1 MQELVTLTGI
11 ARLASQGVLLAEKRR
26 VEYRSLPTRKF
37 LNRCQSARV
46 PFNWTINPYRGCEYG
61 CKYCYARF
69 THEFME
75 LREPDSFET
84 EIYAKDWDLEA
95 FRRELRSLKEGDV
108 IGLGT
113 GTDPY
118 QPAERRFGLTRR
130 VLEAF
135 VGVQGI
141 SIFVTTKS
149 DLVARDALILHELS
163 KHNEVRVTA
172 SVTTMNRKLARLI
185 EPFAPRPDLRMKAV
199 AELRLANVAAGVIA
213 SPVLPLMTDSEEN
226 LESVARC
233 AKEAGADQFGA
244 NVLFLKPCV
253 QKVFFPFLE
262 SKFPQYLSRYR
273 RGYASDAF
281 LKGAYPER
289 IRKRVEDIRQ
299 RIGIGRRDLERT
311 NPPQPPQSQLL
322 LF

>member
-1 MQELVTLTGI
+1 LQELVRLTGI
-11 ARLASQGVLLAEKRR
+11 ARLASEGSLLAEKQR

-37 LNRCQSARV
+37 LNRCASGRV

-75 LREPDSFET
+75 LREPGSFET
-84 EIYAKDWDLEA
+84 EIYAKDWDQDA
-95 FRRELRSLKEGDV
+95 FRRELRSLREGDV

-118 QPAERRFGLTRR
+118 QPAERRFGLTRK
-130 VLEAF
+130 VLEALI
-135 VGVQGI
+135 GVQGI

-149 DLVARDALILHELS
+149 DLVARDAPLLHELG
-163 KHNEVRVTA
+163 KRNEVRVTS
-172 SVTTMNRKLARLI
+172 SVTTMNRNLARLI
-185 EPFAPRPDLRMKAV
+185 EPFAPRPDLRIKAV

-213 SPVLPLMTDSEEN
+213 SPVLPLMTDSEDN
-226 LESVARC
+226 LERVARC
-233 AKEAGADQFGA
+233 AKDAGADQFGA
-244 NVLFLKPCV
+244 NVLFLKPCA

-262 SKFPQYLSRYR
+262 AKFPQYFSRYC
-273 RGYASDAF
+273 RGYASQAY

-289 IRKRVEDIRQ
+289 IRKRVEEIRQ
-299 RIGIGRRDLERT
+299 RVGIGRRDLERT

>member
-1 MQELVTLTGI
+1 LQQLVRLTGI
-11 ARLASQGVLLAEKRR
+11 ARLASEGSLLAEKRL
-26 VEYRSLPTRKF
+26 VEYRSLPTRNF
-37 LNRCQSARV
+37 LNRCDSGRV

-75 LREPDSFET
+75 LRDPASFET
-84 EIYAKDWDLEA
+84 EIYAKDWDYEA

-118 QPAERRFGLTRR
+118 QPAERRFGLTRKI
-130 VLEAF
+130 LEALI
-135 VGVQGI
+135 GVRGI
-141 SIFVTTKS
+141 SIYITTKS
-149 DLVARDALILHELS
+149 DLVARDAQLFHELS
-163 KHNEVRVTA
+163 KRNEVRVTA
-172 SVTTMNRKLARLI
+172 SVTTMNRRLARLI
-185 EPFAPRPDLRMKAV
+185 EPLAPRPDLRIGAV
-199 AELRLANVAAGVIA
+199 AELRSAHVSAGVIA

-233 AKEAGADQFGA
+233 AKSAGADQFGA
-244 NVLFLKPCV
+244 NVLFLKPCA

-273 RGYASDAF
+273 RGYAAQAY

-299 RIGIGRRDLERT
+299 RVGIGRRDLERT
-311 NPPQPPQSQLL
+311 NPPRPPQSQLL

>member
-1 MQELVTLTGI
+1 MHELVTLTGI
-11 ARLASQGVLLAEKRR
+11 ARLASEGQLLVEKRH

-37 LNRCQSARV
+37 LNRCQSGRV

-75 LREPDSFET
+75 LREPGSFET
-84 EIYAKDWDLEA
+84 EIYAKDWDRES
-95 FRRELRSLKEGDV
+95 FRQELHSLKEGDV

-130 VLEAF
+130 VLEALI
-135 VGVQGI
+135 GVRGI
-141 SIFVTTKS
+141 SLFITTKS
-149 DLVARDALILHELS
+149 DLVARDASLLHELS
-163 KHNEVRVTA
+163 EHNEVRVTE
-172 SVTTMNRKLARLI
+172 SVTTMNRRLARLI
-185 EPFAPRPDLRMKAV
+185 EPMAPRPDLRLKAV
-199 AELRLANVAAGVIA
+199 SQLRLANVSAGVIA
-213 SPVLPLMTDSEEN
+213 SPVLPLITDSEDN
-226 LESVARC
+226 LERVARS

-244 NVLFLKPCV
+244 NVLFLKPCA

-273 RGYASDAF
+273 KGYESQAYLRGS
-281 LKGAYPER
+281 YPER
-289 IRKRVEDIRQ
+289 IRKRVEDIRE
-299 RIGIGRRDLERT
+299 RVGIGRRDLQRT